1 MNTEETKVP
10 IPDEWYK
17 EPSRKAVWVVSIC
30 VICLVVVASIAVL
43 LYSFPR
49 QTPIDVTLNAV
60 KLDEDGNEIGTAKL
74 HITGRYVNYF
84 ILEDQLEL
92 SIDPIDGLMHIKT
105 MDKPGLPRSLGNQT
119 GTEYWMHSMSAYD
132 PDANAGAFLDFF
144 CTEEFDRFAIRLISG
159 EQGNFWYVTSVSGD
173 YTAQEII
180 EYFSGIVPSK

>member
-1 MNTEETKVP
+1 MNTEETNVP

-17 EPSRKAVWVVSIC
+17 EPSRKGVRIISIC
-30 VICLVVVASIAVL
+30 VICLAVVAVNAAL
-43 LYSFPR
+43 LYCFPR
-49 QTPIDVTLNAV
+49 QTKIDLTLDAV

-105 MDKPGLPRSLGNQT
+105 MDKPGLPRSLGNYT
-119 GTEYWMHSMSAYD
+119 GTEYWMHSMGAYD

-159 EQGNFWYVTSVSGD
+159 EQGNFWYVTSARGD

-180 EYFSGIVPSK
+180 EYFGGIVPGK